1 MKRAAIYLRVSTSDQ
16 NYDRQEIELTQLAN
30 ALGYEVKY
38 TYEEKKSAVLKMDT
52 RDQLTNMRKL
62 TNKEVDRIFI
72 WDITRLSRRAI
83 DFINLVNEFA
93 EKGICLHF
101 KDKNI
106 ITLDEDGSLNTLTG
120 MYLYLLGV
128 FAQMDAENLKAK
140 MKSGKEAALLKGN
153 SYTNIAPFGYEL
165 KNKHL
170 S

>member
-106 ITLDEDGSLNTLTG
+106 R
-120 MYLYLLGV
+120 
-128 FAQMDAENLKAK
+128 
-140 MKSGKEAALLKGN
+140 
-153 SYTNIAPFGYEL
+153 
-165 KNKHL
+165 
-170 S
+170 